1 MWLSKTFKSTQS
13 SAAEKGTVSIGGS
26 SDLKTSSTVQSVNV
40 QSYAP
45 YGYSAYAPGGE
56 EILII
61 NGADGS
67 AGAGTKMKDENLSE
81 GEISIKAQS
90 GACIRLRNDGSVEIN
105 GFVFM
110 PSGGLKNSHGEVIA

>member
-1 MWLSKTFKSTQS
+1 MWLSKTFKSAQS

-26 SDLKTSSTVQSVNV
+26 ADLKTSSTVQSVNV

-81 GEISIKAQS
+81 GEISIKARS

-105 GFVFM
+105 GFVFT
-110 PSGGLKNSHGEVIA
+110 SNGSLKNSRGEVIA

>member
-13 SAAEKGTVSIGGS
+13 SAAERGTVSIGGS
-26 SDLKTSSTVQSVNV
+26 SELKTSSTVQSVNV

-67 AGAGTKMKDENLSE
+67 AGAGTKMKDDALKE
-81 GEISIKAQS
+81 GEISIKALS
-90 GACIRLRNDGSVEIN
+90 GACIRLKNDGSVEIN
-105 GFVFM
+105 GFVFT
-110 PSGGLKNSHGEVIA
+110 PGGSLKNSKGEVVA